1 MSLRKSVLL
10 KGAFVMLLA
19 LAVGVLSLSAQTN
32 ATMRPGVYRTLGEG
46 TNLIVLTGEGNPM
59 NVVLRSADG
68 RTVIARGTARFGRE
82 GAVDVDLRAF
92 GFDNWTRNSAQQFT
106 DSQGNVWR
114 WVRQN
119 L

>member
-1 MSLRKSVLL
+1 MNLRKSILL
-10 KGAFVMLLA
+10 KGVFVMLLA
-19 LAVGVLSLSAQTN
+19 LAVGVFSLSAQSN
-32 ATMRPGVYRTLGEG
+32 PTMRPGVYRTLGEG
-46 TNLIVLTGEGNPM
+46 TNLVVLTGDGNPM

-68 RTVIARGTARFGRE
+68 RTVIARGTARFRGE
-82 GAVDVDLRAF
+82 NVDVDLRAF

-114 WVRQN
+114 WARQN